1 MPLGV
6 LIMKDDS
13 GAIFE
18 PRQGYRKY
26 TMTNQTYRTQ
36 YLVVCSA
43 DRIESLLYSLV
54 YAYFPKNVYGIIE
67 FFTLQEKDKSEVETY
82 LSPSLDRDNTLAVF
96 KSYIFQL
103 LNDGQIAFGIAW
115 QEGNQHEE
123 IFVDDHKIITVMT
136 SQELMVEQ
144 ALGNAGIPA
153 LSDLEFVSQ
162 HAHGHLNLKA
172 VADLVSDDDKMPGG
186 PEFVTTVYAGDI
198 IKSLSM
204 QKQ

>member
-1 MPLGV
+1 MTSAKPQRGFIMPLGV

-26 TMTNQTYRTQ
+26 AMTNQTYRTQ

-43 DRIESLLYSLV
+43 DRIENLLYSLV
-54 YAYFPKNVYGIIE
+54 HAYFPKNVYGIIE
-67 FFTLQEKDKSEVETY
+67 FFSLQEKDKSEVETY
-82 LSPSLDRDNTLAVF
+82 LSTSLDRDDILAVF

-136 SQELMVEQ
+136 SQELVVNRYWLM
-144 ALGNAGIPA
+144 PA
-153 LSDLEFVSQ
+153 SRRCLIL
-162 HAHGHLNLKA
+162 
-172 VADLVSDDDKMPGG
+172 
-186 PEFVTTVYAGDI
+186 
-198 IKSLSM
+198 SLSANM
-204 QKQ
+204 PTAIST